1 MIIHGGA
8 LFSLG
13 GGGSTDLVCCDECGV
28 IAAESVAQTG
38 GWGMWAES
46 SPQRI
51 MLPLPLITTE
61 NPEQPAT
68 HPRRVTPV
76 RHHHCP
82 AHIREDGSQWYA
94 SEWSE
99 WEWAR

>member
-8 LFSLG
+8 LFVLPRG
-13 GGGSTDLVCCDECGV
+13 RTTFLVCCDECGV

-38 GWGMWAES
+38 GWGMWAEPPS
-46 SPQRI
+46 EA
-51 MLPLPLITTE
+51 L
-61 NPEQPAT
+61 
-68 HPRRVTPV
+68 TPV

-82 AHIREDGSQWYA
+82 AHVREDGKQWYA
-94 SEWSE
+94 PDWEE